1 MLRIKLLFSLMIIF
15 CNAKGQTD
23 LPLVEFNNTDV
34 NKPFVFYLSGD
45 GGMNDFSTSVCKT
58 ISERGYAVTALNC
71 KSYFWSK
78 KTPEQAAAA
87 IGSYLTKKATSSEKI
102 VLVGYSFGADVL
114 PFIIN
119 RLPEAIR
126 KKITSA
132 ILVAPSTSTDFEIH
146 LSDMLGRSSSSG
158 SMNVVAEM
166 NLLTIEKTVVVLSG
180 DEKNFPVQQI
190 KLGNFFTHYAKGGHH
205 FDGNTTEV
213 ANTIISYF

>member
-1 MLRIKLLFSLMIIF
+1 MLRFGFLLWMMIIF
-15 CNAKGQTD
+15 CNAKGQSD

-58 ISERGYAVTALNC
+58 ISGRGYTVTALNS
-71 KSYFWSK
+71 KSYFWSR

-87 IGSYLTKKATSSEKI
+87 IGSYLSKKATATEKI

-114 PFIIN
+114 PFIVN

-126 KKITSA
+126 KKITST

-146 LSDMLGRSSSSG
+146 LSDMLGGSSSRG
-158 SMNVVAEM
+158 MNVVAEM
-166 NLLTIEKTVVVLSG
+166 NLLKIEKTVVVLSK
-180 DEKNFPVQQI
+180 DEKDFPVQQI
-190 KLGNFFTHYAKGGHH
+190 KIAGFFTHYAKGGHH
-205 FDGNTTEV
+205 FDGNTAEV